1 MKKKIEATRVAA
13 VPPPHLLQ
21 TQGMKILRRVHL
33 YLGCF
38 FAPLLLFYVATGW
51 YQTVN
56 PDRRKGVGD
65 STDLISRL
73 TRVHSEQYF
82 PRESASG
89 YSTQFFR
96 VLVVLMAIALVTTV
110 ILGIVLAFRTIRS
123 KWPVWLCLVLGI
135 ALPVLLLWLGQK
147 KD

>member
-1 MKKKIEATRVAA
+1 MKT
-13 VPPPHLLQ
+13 
-21 TQGMKILRRVHL
+21 LRRVHL

-73 TRVHSEQYF
+73 SRVHVEQYY
-82 PRESASG
+82 PTESATG
-89 YSTQFFR
+89 YSTFFFR
-96 VLVVLMAIALVTTV
+96 LLIVLMAIALITTV
-110 ILGIVLAFRTIRS
+110 SLGIVLAFRTSRN
-123 KWPVWLCLVLGI
+123 KLPVWLSLGLGI
-135 ALPVLLLWLGQK
+135 ALPFILLWLGQK
-147 KD
+147 HD